1 MKEKRKS
8 GYQRGFTLTELL
20 VVIVIVGILASL
32 TLPRFLNVTTKAKST
47 EAKLMLKHL
56 YNLQKAYYLE
66 HDVFAQTLAELG
78 FEQEPLK
85 TEGGEARYKIELV
98 EVTEAGYR
106 ATATAVVDFDQDGT
120 FNVWSINQKNEIKQE
135 VMD

>member
-1 MKEKRKS
+1 MKEKRKLN
-8 GYQRGFTLTELL
+8 YQRGFTLTELL

-66 HDVFAQTLAELG
+66 NDVFAKTLAELG

-98 EVTEAGYR
+98 EVNEAGYR
-106 ATATAVVDFDQDGT
+106 AIATSVIDFDKDGT
-120 FNVWSINQKNEIKQE
+120 FNVWSINENNDIRQE